1 MSDDTTAKCSQCDK
15 GADHE
20 PPHVI
25 LGPGVRFVT
34 DMSDTNE
41 VGSETHYV
49 VHCPD
54 NGGPHDYVVVKGDPI
69 NGTVVGHYP
78 TFTVARA
85 AACMTDVEEWA
96 KSVYMPRDDINAF
109 IANLQRIPSSLLLA
123 HLLTDNQT

>member
-1 MSDDTTAKCSQCDK
+1 
-15 GADHE
+15 
-20 PPHVI
+20 
-25 LGPGVRFVT
+25 
-34 DMSDTNE
+34 MSDTNE

-123 HLLTDNQT
+123 HLLTEDNQT